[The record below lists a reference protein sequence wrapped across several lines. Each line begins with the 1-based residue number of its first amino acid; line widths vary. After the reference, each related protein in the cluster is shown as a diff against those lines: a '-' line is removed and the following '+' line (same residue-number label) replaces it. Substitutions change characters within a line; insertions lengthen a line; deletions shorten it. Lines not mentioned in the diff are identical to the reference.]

1 MKRSCGP
8 WSLVLR
14 AGALVLVMNTSVA
27 GAQWFEGEPD
37 RVSAKAAAVA
47 EVPRNVILLVAD
59 GGGAN
64 ALQATRLFTGRP
76 LAVDSDQWGASWVA
90 TYKLRGGD
98 KPRPGPAGLQQDPAM
113 VYDSAKAWGAVP
125 VEGELKGYPIFFDGY
140 RWLRVTGP
148 DSANTMTAMVSGVRT
163 YAGSINVDGNGTP
176 VESAARVARRAG
188 KRVGVVTS
196 VPWTHATPAA
206 GGGAQH
212 VSRSAYHDLAEQMLS
227 AGLVD
232 VLGGAG
238 HPWYDANGAR
248 RETPKF
254 EFIGEAAWKRLEAGE
269 AFGES
274 RLRWNVVETP
284 AALAAVDPVSVVL
297 PLLMQARNGET
308 LQQERDALTTG
319 SDATGSGAK
328 LAAPG
333 EDPLLADAMVLS
345 KMAGKAL
352 EIVDCDPDGFFLV
365 IEGGAV
371 DWAMHDNHAGR
382 MIEEYIA
389 FDDAVREVDRY
400 LSAARTSGA
409 TWANTLVIVTADHDH
424 LLLGPDSGT
433 VAFQELTDSGA
444 GKMPG
449 YRWHSDGHSNRLV
462 PLFARGAGAAR
473 LLSQADEVDA
483 AKVTQD
489 GTERA
494 VGRGLYMQQT
504 EIGRTIMQLLAEPA
518 RAAP

>member
-1 MKRSCGP
+1 M
-8 WSLVLR
+8 LVSGL
-14 AGALVLVMNTSVA
+14 
-27 GAQWFEGEPD
+27 AQAQGVEGEPD
-37 RVSAKAAAVA
+37 RVAAKVSVLA
-47 EVPRNVILLVAD
+47 EVPRNIILLVAD

-76 LAVDSDQWGASWVA
+76 LAVDSGEWGGSWVA

-98 KPRPGPAGLQQDPAM
+98 KPRPGPEGLAQDPAM
-113 VYDSAKAWGAVP
+113 VYDSAKAWSAVP

-140 RWLRVTGP
+140 RWLRATAP

-176 VESAARVARRAG
+176 VESAAQVARRAG
-188 KRVGVVTS
+188 KRVGVISS

-238 HPWYDANGAR
+238 HPWYDANGTR

-254 EFIGEAAWKRLEAGE
+254 EFIGESAWKRLEGGE
-269 AFGES
+269 IFGEN
-274 RLRWNVVETP
+274 RLRWNMVETP
-284 AALAAVDPVSVVL
+284 AALAAVDPDSVTL

-319 SDATGSGAK
+319 GDAAGSNAK

-345 KMAGKAL
+345 QMASKSL
-352 EIVDCDPDGFFLV
+352 EILDRDPDGFFLV

-400 LSAARTSGA
+400 LIMPRTRGA

-433 VAFQELTDSGA
+433 VAFQELTDNGA

-462 PLFARGAGAAR
+462 PLFARGAGAAQ
-473 LLSQADEVDA
+473 LLAHADEVDA
-483 AKVTQD
+483 AKIIED
-489 GTERA
+489 GKERA
-494 VGRGLYMQQT
+494 VGRGRYMQQT
-504 EIGRTIMQLLAEPA
+504 EIGRTIMELLAAPA
-518 RAAP
+518 RVAP

>member
-1 MKRSCGP
+1 MKCSRDP
-8 WSLVLR
+8 WSHAMRVSPLALMLVSGL
-14 AGALVLVMNTSVA
+14 AS
-27 GAQWFEGEPD
+27 AQGFEGEPD
-37 RVSAKAAAVA
+37 RVAAKAAAAA

-76 LAVDSDQWGASWVA
+76 LAMDSGEWGPSWVA

-98 KPRPGPAGLQQDPAM
+98 KPRPGPAGLAQDPEM
-113 VYDSAKAWGAVP
+113 VYDSAKAWSAVP
-125 VEGELKGYPIFFDGY
+125 VEGSLKEYPIFFDGY
-140 RWLRVTGP
+140 RWLRATAP

-212 VSRSAYHDLAEQMLS
+212 VSRSAYHDIAEQMLS
-227 AGLVD
+227 AGLID
-232 VLGGAG
+232 VLGGTG
-238 HPWYDANGAR
+238 HPWYDADGAR
-248 RETPKF
+248 LDAPVFK
-254 EFIGEAAWKRLEAGE
+254 FIGESAWKRLEAGE
-269 AFGES
+269 PFGEAG
-274 RLRWNVVETP
+274 LRWTIAETP
-284 AALAAVDPVSVVL
+284 EALAGIEPATVAL
-297 PLLMQARNGET
+297 PLLIQPRNGET
-308 LQQERDALTTG
+308 LQQARR
-319 SDATGSGAK
+319 SQSGAGDAK
-328 LAAPG
+328 LTAPG
-333 EDPLLADAMVLS
+333 EDPPIAGAMLLTEMTRTS
-345 KMAGKAL
+345 L
-352 EIVDCDPDGFFLV
+352 EILDRDPDGFFLV
-365 IEGGAV
+365 VEGGAV
-371 DWAMHDNHAGR
+371 DWAMHGNQCGR
-382 MIEEYIA
+382 MIEEYVA
-389 FDDAVREVDRY
+389 FDDTVRAVDRY
-400 LSAARTSGA
+400 LSTPGEQRA

-433 VAFQELTDSGA
+433 VAFQELTDNGA

-473 LLSQADEVDA
+473 LLAQGGEVDA
-483 AKVTQD
+483 SKIVQD

-494 VGRGLYMQQT
+494 VGRGRYMQQT
-504 EIGRTIMQLLAEPA
+504 EIGRTIMELLAEPA
-518 RAAP
+518 RVAP